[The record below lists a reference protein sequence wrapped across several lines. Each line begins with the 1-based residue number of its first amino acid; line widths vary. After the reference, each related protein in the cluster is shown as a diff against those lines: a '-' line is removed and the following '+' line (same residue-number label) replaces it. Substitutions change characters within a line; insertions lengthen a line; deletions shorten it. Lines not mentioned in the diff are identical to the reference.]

1 MSTEKRDR
9 EEKTRAVREILKEL
23 HRGGDIEEI
32 SRRFGNILSR
42 VSPTEIP
49 LIEQQLVKEG
59 VSVEEILKLCDLH
72 VALFRKHL
80 QPRELEGVPKGHPLD
95 ALMKENDWILK
106 QSETI
111 ELYASI
117 LLKVENEKQSK
128 EVFTRLKAAVSELL
142 KIGLHYRKIQMLL
155 FPYLEK
161 RGISAV
167 PRVLWGREDQLR
179 IKLRQLSEVM
189 QKAEEAFNPQLVNQA
204 VNKAVEI
211 AREASE
217 LVFRENKILF
227 PAAYALLSEGEW
239 AAIAEISKDLGY
251 IVGVEEEWRT
261 DAKPI
266 LPYELE
272 AKITS
277 EQMDRLPP
285 EFRSMVTFNGI
296 EPDVYRVPGIEDI
309 DLNTGFLNVEEI
321 KAVFKSLPL
330 EVTFANKNDRIKFF
344 TESILHKGFAR
355 AKTIIGR
362 RVEYCHPPRL
372 ESIVRKNI
380 DDVKL
385 GVAEYREYWTR
396 SGGRIIRV
404 LIVPVRNEN
413 RDYLGS
419 IEIVEDLTEVV
430 DNPDEVKRRIMVL

>member
-1 MSTEKRDR
+1 MSTEIHDR
-9 EEKTRAVREILKEL
+9 EEVTKAVREILKGL
-23 HRGGDIEEI
+23 HRGEDIEEV
-32 SRRFGNILSR
+32 SRRFRNILSK
-42 VSPTEIP
+42 VSPIEIP
-49 LIEQQLVKEG
+49 LIEQQLVEEG
-59 VSVEEILKLCDLH
+59 IPIEEILKLCDLH
-72 VALFRKHL
+72 VALFREHL
-80 QPRELEGVPKGHPLD
+80 QPRELKGVPKGHPLD

-106 QSETI
+106 QTETI
-111 ELYASI
+111 GLYASI
-117 LLKVENEKQSK
+117 LLKVEDEKQSK
-128 EVFTRLKAAVSELL
+128 EVFARLKAAVSELL

-167 PRVLWGREDQLR
+167 PRVLWGREDKIR
-179 IKLRQLSEVM
+179 IKLRQLLEIM
-189 QKAEEAFNPQLVNQA
+189 QRADETFSPQLVNEA

-211 AREASE
+211 VRETSE

-239 AAIAEISKDLGY
+239 AAIAEISNDLGY
-251 IVGVEEEWRT
+251 IISVEEEWRT

-266 LPYELE
+266 LPYELD

-277 EQMDRLPP
+277 EQIDKLPP
-285 EFRSMVTFNGI
+285 EFRSMVAFHGI
-296 EPDVYRVPGIEDI
+296 EPDVYKVVGREDI
-309 DLNTGFLNVEEI
+309 DLNTGFLNVDEI

-330 EVTFANKNDRIKFF
+330 EMTFADENDRIKFF
-344 TESILHKGFAR
+344 TESMLRKGFAR

-385 GVAEYREYWTR
+385 GRAEYREYWTR

-413 RDYLGS
+413 KDYLGS
-419 IEIVEDLTEVV
+419 LEIVEDLTEVV
-430 DNPDEVKRRIMVL
+430 NNPDEVKKRIMVL